1 MTGKKR
7 KRGITPWKKTALKV
21 CVLWLLIAAGIHGFR
36 LIKAYG
42 FEDQREASRWGA
54 AQNCAQVSA
63 FLPTQEAMKEEEI
76 LELEYKINSSLAQ
89 DSIKLTAE
97 GEDARL
103 WQDCYSGIGSLTL
116 AAGSKTVT
124 VEAVGTG
131 GAFFTFH
138 PLELSAGSYYLP
150 DSIMKDEILLDQE
163 TAWKLFGAF
172 DVEGRTVRVQDMY
185 LRIAGVYKK
194 EQGGLYQKAGLADYV
209 VFVQYKT
216 LLQYGGSGSGS
227 DRTDQTEAAA
237 GFIPASAARPAAGFT
252 PASAASA
259 AAGFIPASVASAA
272 EDLSLV
278 SDPSGSEKEAGTAMA
293 YASEDE
299 APPEADSG
307 EETGSGT
314 ESGAGSESGSGGE
327 SHSEST
333 AGSGTSE
340 SGDSSQSGNGDEQ
353 GAFPEDTQNT
363 ENVGTTNT
371 NYKDTGMITSYE
383 IVMPDPVE
391 GYAAAVLSKALGE
404 DSGAIIVDNTNRFG
418 VRSLVEDIREFA
430 LLGMRTRNVRY
441 PYWENVAMGWETI
454 FAALFLLEC
463 ILIILTIL
471 LLVWMVLHWYRNKSW
486 TLAGSIQ
493 NMQDSVYERQSRK
506 RYPEYY
512 REKEQSDDVSGEEPG
527 REEPAAS
534 AAEPANTSKAPAGA
548 GDNKERGRLEDKGLT
563 PFERIPE
570 NRKAVEY
577 ETNYQDDQR
586 GDGSGAGSDNDGM
599 RRRKQQ

>member
-1 MTGKKR
+1 MTGKKK

-21 CVLWLLIAAGIHGFR
+21 CVLWLLAAAGIHGFR
-36 LIKAYG
+36 LLKAYG

-54 AQNCAQVSA
+54 AQSCAQVSA
-63 FLPTQEAMKEEEI
+63 FLPAEEAMKEENI
-76 LELEYKINSSLAQ
+76 QELEYKINSSLAQ

-97 GEDARL
+97 GKDAKL

-138 PLELSAGSYYLP
+138 PLELSAGTYYLP

-172 DVEGRTVRVQDMY
+172 NVEGRTVRVQDMY

-194 EQGGLYQKAGLADYV
+194 ETGSLYQKAGLADYV

-216 LLQYGGSGSGS
+216 LLQYGGSEIG
-227 DRTDQTEAAA
+227 TDQTDRSDTKTA
-237 GFIPASAARPAAGFT
+237 PKLPAA
-252 PASAASA
+252 SE
-259 AAGFIPASVASAA
+259 
-272 EDLSLV
+272 ED
-278 SDPSGSEKEAGTAMA
+278 SDPDSDTDAGS
-293 YASEDE
+293 
-299 APPEADSG
+299 DSG
-307 EETGSGT
+307 
-314 ESGAGSESGSGGE
+314 SGAGSDSGSGSG
-327 SHSEST
+327 SGSASESDS
-333 AGSGTSE
+333 GSGSQ
-340 SGDSSQSGNGDEQ
+340 SGDSSKPGSGEEQ
-353 GAFPEDTQNT
+353 GSFTEDTQNT

-391 GYAAAVLSKALGE
+391 GYAAAALKKALGDE
-404 DSGAIIVDNTNRFG
+404 SGAIVVDNTNRFG
-418 VRSLVEDIREFA
+418 TRNLIEDIRNFA
-430 LLGMRTRNVRY
+430 FLGMRTRNVRY

-463 ILIILTIL
+463 ILIVLTIL
-471 LLVWMVLHWYRNKSW
+471 LIVWMILHWFRHKSW

-493 NMQDSVYERQSRK
+493 NIQEGVYERQSRK

-512 REKEQSDDVSGEEPG
+512 KEKEQSEDVSCTETEEKK
-527 REEPAAS
+527 PAAS
-534 AAEPANTSKAPAGA
+534 AKTEQAASVKPENSKE
-548 GDNKERGRLEDKGLT
+548 KGRLEDKGLT

-577 ETNYQDDQR
+577 ETKYQNDQR
-586 GDGSGAGSDNDGM
+586 GDGGGAGSDNDGM
-599 RRRKQQ
+599 RRRKQ

>member
-1 MTGKKR
+1 MTGKKK

-21 CVLWLLIAAGIHGFR
+21 CVLWLLAAAGIHGFR
-36 LIKAYG
+36 LLKAYG

-54 AQNCAQVSA
+54 AQSCAQVSA
-63 FLPTQEAMKEEEI
+63 FLPAEEAMKEENI
-76 LELEYKINSSLAQ
+76 QELEYKINSSLAQ

-97 GEDARL
+97 GKDAKL

-138 PLELSAGSYYLP
+138 PLELSAGTYYLP

-172 DVEGRTVRVQDMY
+172 NVEGRTVRVQDMY

-194 EQGGLYQKAGLADYV
+194 ETGSLYQKAGLADYV

-216 LLQYGGSGSGS
+216 LLQYGGSEIG
-227 DRTDQTEAAA
+227 TDQTDRSDTKTA
-237 GFIPASAARPAAGFT
+237 PKLPAA
-252 PASAASA
+252 SE
-259 AAGFIPASVASAA
+259 
-272 EDLSLV
+272 ED
-278 SDPSGSEKEAGTAMA
+278 SDPDSDTDAGS
-293 YASEDE
+293 
-299 APPEADSG
+299 DSG
-307 EETGSGT
+307 
-314 ESGAGSESGSGGE
+314 SGAGSDSGSGSG
-327 SHSEST
+327 SGSASESDS
-333 AGSGTSE
+333 GSGSQ
-340 SGDSSQSGNGDEQ
+340 SGDSSKPGSGEEQ
-353 GAFPEDTQNT
+353 GSFTEDTQNT

-391 GYAAAVLSKALGE
+391 GYAAAALTNALRDE
-404 DSGAIIVDNTNRFG
+404 SGAIVVDNTNRFG
-418 VRSLVEDIREFA
+418 TRNLIEDIRNFA
-430 LLGMRTRNVRY
+430 FLGMRTRNVRY

-463 ILIILTIL
+463 ILIVLTIL
-471 LLVWMVLHWYRNKSW
+471 LIVWMILHWFRHKSW

-493 NMQDSVYERQSRK
+493 NMQEGIYERQSRK

-512 REKEQSDDVSGEEPG
+512 KEKEQSEDVSFTETEEKK
-527 REEPAAS
+527 PAAS
-534 AAEPANTSKAPAGA
+534 AKTEQAASVKPENSKE
-548 GDNKERGRLEDKGLT
+548 KGRLEDKGFT

-577 ETNYQDDQR
+577 ETKYQNDQR

-599 RRRKQQ
+599 RRRKQ

>member
-1 MTGKKR
+1 MTGKKK

-21 CVLWLLIAAGIHGFR
+21 CVLWLLAAAGIHGFR
-36 LIKAYG
+36 LLKAYG

-54 AQNCAQVSA
+54 AQSCAQVSA
-63 FLPTQEAMKEEEI
+63 FLPAEEAMKEENI
-76 LELEYKINSSLAQ
+76 QELEYKINSSLAQ

-97 GEDARL
+97 GKDAKL

-138 PLELSAGSYYLP
+138 PLELSAGTYYLP

-172 DVEGRTVRVQDMY
+172 NVEGRTVRVQDMY

-194 EQGGLYQKAGLADYV
+194 ETGSLYQKAGLADYV

-216 LLQYGGSGSGS
+216 LLQYGGSEIG
-227 DRTDQTEAAA
+227 TDQTDRSDTKTA
-237 GFIPASAARPAAGFT
+237 PKLPAA
-252 PASAASA
+252 SE
-259 AAGFIPASVASAA
+259 
-272 EDLSLV
+272 ED
-278 SDPSGSEKEAGTAMA
+278 SDPDSDTDAGS
-293 YASEDE
+293 
-299 APPEADSG
+299 DSG
-307 EETGSGT
+307 
-314 ESGAGSESGSGGE
+314 SGAGSDSGSGSG
-327 SHSEST
+327 SGSASESDS
-333 AGSGTSE
+333 GSGSQ
-340 SGDSSQSGNGDEQ
+340 SGDSSKPGSGEEQ
-353 GAFPEDTQNT
+353 GSFTEDTQNT

-391 GYAAAVLSKALGE
+391 GYAAAALKKALGDE
-404 DSGAIIVDNTNRFG
+404 SGAIVVDNTNRFG
-418 VRSLVEDIREFA
+418 TRNLIEDIRNFA
-430 LLGMRTRNVRY
+430 FLGMRTRNVRY

-463 ILIILTIL
+463 ILIVLTIL
-471 LLVWMVLHWYRNKSW
+471 LIVWMILHWFKHKSW

-493 NMQDSVYERQSRK
+493 NMQEGVYERQSRK

-512 REKEQSDDVSGEEPG
+512 KEKEQSEDVSCTETEEKK
-527 REEPAAS
+527 PAAS
-534 AAEPANTSKAPAGA
+534 AKTEQAASVKPENSKE
-548 GDNKERGRLEDKGLT
+548 KGRLEDKGLT

-577 ETNYQDDQR
+577 ETKYQNDQR

-599 RRRKQQ
+599 RRRKQ

>member
-1 MTGKKR
+1 MTGKKK

-21 CVLWLLIAAGIHGFR
+21 CVLWLLAAAGIHGFR
-36 LIKAYG
+36 LLKAYG

-54 AQNCAQVSA
+54 AQSCAQVSA
-63 FLPTQEAMKEEEI
+63 FLPAEEAMKEENI
-76 LELEYKINSSLAQ
+76 QELEYKINSSLAQ

-97 GEDARL
+97 GKDAKL

-138 PLELSAGSYYLP
+138 PLELSAGTYYLP

-172 DVEGRTVRVQDMY
+172 NVEGRTVRVQDMY

-194 EQGGLYQKAGLADYV
+194 ETGSLYQKAGLADYV

-216 LLQYGGSGSGS
+216 LLQYGGSEIG
-227 DRTDQTEAAA
+227 TDQTDRSDTKTA
-237 GFIPASAARPAAGFT
+237 PKLPAA
-252 PASAASA
+252 SE
-259 AAGFIPASVASAA
+259 
-272 EDLSLV
+272 ED
-278 SDPSGSEKEAGTAMA
+278 SDPDSDTDAGS
-293 YASEDE
+293 
-299 APPEADSG
+299 DSG
-307 EETGSGT
+307 
-314 ESGAGSESGSGGE
+314 SGAGSDSGSGSG
-327 SHSEST
+327 SGSASESDS
-333 AGSGTSE
+333 GSGSQ
-340 SGDSSQSGNGDEQ
+340 SGDSSKPGSGEEQ
-353 GAFPEDTQNT
+353 GSFTEDTQNT

-391 GYAAAVLSKALGE
+391 GYAAAALKKALGDE
-404 DSGAIIVDNTNRFG
+404 SGAIVVDNTNRFG
-418 VRSLVEDIREFA
+418 TRNLIEDIRNFA
-430 LLGMRTRNVRY
+430 FLGMRTRNVRY

-463 ILIILTIL
+463 ILIVLTIL
-471 LLVWMVLHWYRNKSW
+471 LIVWMILHWFKHKSW

-493 NMQDSVYERQSRK
+493 NMQEGVYERQSRK

-512 REKEQSDDVSGEEPG
+512 KEKEQSEDVSCTETEEKK
-527 REEPAAS
+527 PAAS
-534 AAEPANTSKAPAGA
+534 AKTEQAASVKPENSKE
-548 GDNKERGRLEDKGLT
+548 KGRLEDKGLT

-577 ETNYQDDQR
+577 ETKYQNDQR
-586 GDGSGAGSDNDGM
+586 GDGGGAGSDNDGM
-599 RRRKQQ
+599 RRRKQ

>member
-1 MTGKKR
+1 MTGKKK

-21 CVLWLLIAAGIHGFR
+21 CVLWLLAAAGIHGFR
-36 LIKAYG
+36 LLKAYG

-54 AQNCAQVSA
+54 AQSCAQVSA
-63 FLPTQEAMKEEEI
+63 FLPAEEAMKEENI
-76 LELEYKINSSLAQ
+76 QELEYKINSSLAQ

-97 GEDARL
+97 GKDAKL

-138 PLELSAGSYYLP
+138 PLELSAGTYYLP

-172 DVEGRTVRVQDMY
+172 NVEGRTVRVQDMY

-194 EQGGLYQKAGLADYV
+194 ETGSLYQKAGLADYV

-216 LLQYGGSGSGS
+216 LLQYGGSEIGTDQTDRSDTKTAPKLPAASEEDSDPDSDTDAGSDSGSGAASDSGSGS
-227 DRTDQTEAAA
+227 
-237 GFIPASAARPAAGFT
+237 
-252 PASAASA
+252 
-259 AAGFIPASVASAA
+259 
-272 EDLSLV
+272 
-278 SDPSGSEKEAGTAMA
+278 
-293 YASEDE
+293 
-299 APPEADSG
+299 
-307 EETGSGT
+307 GSGLD
-314 ESGAGSESGSGGE
+314 SGSGSG
-327 SHSEST
+327 SGSASESDS
-333 AGSGTSE
+333 GSGSQ
-340 SGDSSQSGNGDEQ
+340 SGDSSKPGSGEEQ
-353 GAFPEDTQNT
+353 GSFTEDTQNT

-391 GYAAAVLSKALGE
+391 GYAAAALKKALGDE
-404 DSGAIIVDNTNRFG
+404 SGAIVVDNTNRFG
-418 VRSLVEDIREFA
+418 TRNLIEDIRNFA
-430 LLGMRTRNVRY
+430 FLGMRTRNVRY

-463 ILIILTIL
+463 ILIVLTIL
-471 LLVWMVLHWYRNKSW
+471 LIVWMILHWFKHKSW

-493 NMQDSVYERQSRK
+493 NMQEGVYERQSRK

-512 REKEQSDDVSGEEPG
+512 KEKEQSEDVSCTETEEKK
-527 REEPAAS
+527 PAAS
-534 AAEPANTSKAPAGA
+534 AKTEQAASVKPENSKE
-548 GDNKERGRLEDKGLT
+548 KGRLEDKGLT

-577 ETNYQDDQR
+577 ETKYQNDQR

-599 RRRKQQ
+599 RRRKQ

>member
-1 MTGKKR
+1 MTGKKK

-21 CVLWLLIAAGIHGFR
+21 CVLWLLAAAGIHGFR
-36 LIKAYG
+36 LLKAYG

-54 AQNCAQVSA
+54 AQSCAQVSA
-63 FLPTQEAMKEEEI
+63 FLPAEEAMKEENI
-76 LELEYKINSSLAQ
+76 QELEYKINSSLAQ

-97 GEDARL
+97 GKDAKL

-138 PLELSAGSYYLP
+138 PLELSAGTYYLP

-172 DVEGRTVRVQDMY
+172 NVEGRTVRVQDMY

-194 EQGGLYQKAGLADYV
+194 ETGSLYQKAGLADYV

-216 LLQYGGSGSGS
+216 LLQYGGSEIGTDQTDRSDTKTAPKLPAASEEDSDPDSDTDAGSDSGSGLDSGSGS
-227 DRTDQTEAAA
+227 
-237 GFIPASAARPAAGFT
+237 G
-252 PASAASA
+252 
-259 AAGFIPASVASAA
+259 
-272 EDLSLV
+272 
-278 SDPSGSEKEAGTAMA
+278 SGS
-293 YASEDE
+293 ASESD
-299 APPEADSG
+299 
-307 EETGSGT
+307 
-314 ESGAGSESGSGGE
+314 SGSG
-327 SHSEST
+327 SQ
-333 AGSGTSE
+333 
-340 SGDSSQSGNGDEQ
+340 SGDSSKPGSGEEQ
-353 GAFPEDTQNT
+353 GSFTEDTQNT

-391 GYAAAVLSKALGE
+391 GYAAAALKKALGDE
-404 DSGAIIVDNTNRFG
+404 SGAIVVDNTNRFG
-418 VRSLVEDIREFA
+418 TRNLIEDIRNFA
-430 LLGMRTRNVRY
+430 FLGMRTRNVRY

-463 ILIILTIL
+463 ILIVLTIL
-471 LLVWMVLHWYRNKSW
+471 LIVWMILHWFKHKSW

-493 NMQDSVYERQSRK
+493 NMQEGVYERQSRK

-512 REKEQSDDVSGEEPG
+512 KEKEQSEDVSCTETEEKK
-527 REEPAAS
+527 PAAS
-534 AAEPANTSKAPAGA
+534 AKTEQAASVKPENSKE
-548 GDNKERGRLEDKGLT
+548 KGRLEDKGLT

-577 ETNYQDDQR
+577 ETKYQNDQR
-586 GDGSGAGSDNDGM
+586 GDGGGAGSDNDGM
-599 RRRKQQ
+599 RRRKQ

>member
-1 MTGKKR
+1 MSGKKK

-21 CVLWLLIAAGIHGFR
+21 CVLWLLAAAGIHGFR
-36 LIKAYG
+36 LLKAYG

-54 AQNCAQVSA
+54 AQSCAQVSA
-63 FLPTQEAMKEEEI
+63 FLPAEEAMKEENI
-76 LELEYKINSSLAQ
+76 QELEYKINSSLAQ

-97 GEDARL
+97 GKDAKL

-138 PLELSAGSYYLP
+138 PLELSAGTYYLP

-172 DVEGRTVRVQDMY
+172 NVEGRTVRVQDMY

-194 EQGGLYQKAGLADYV
+194 ETGSLYQKAGLADYV

-216 LLQYGGSGSGS
+216 LLQYGGSEIG
-227 DRTDQTEAAA
+227 TDQTDRSDTKTA
-237 GFIPASAARPAAGFT
+237 PKLPAA
-252 PASAASA
+252 SE
-259 AAGFIPASVASAA
+259 
-272 EDLSLV
+272 ED
-278 SDPSGSEKEAGTAMA
+278 SDPDSDTDAGS
-293 YASEDE
+293 
-299 APPEADSG
+299 DSG
-307 EETGSGT
+307 
-314 ESGAGSESGSGGE
+314 SGAGSDSGSGSG
-327 SHSEST
+327 SGSASESDS
-333 AGSGTSE
+333 GSGSQ
-340 SGDSSQSGNGDEQ
+340 SGDSSKPGSGEEQ
-353 GAFPEDTQNT
+353 GSFTEDTQNT

-391 GYAAAVLSKALGE
+391 GYAAAALKKALGDE
-404 DSGAIIVDNTNRFG
+404 SGAIVVDNTNRFG
-418 VRSLVEDIREFA
+418 TRNLIEDIRNFA
-430 LLGMRTRNVRY
+430 FLGMRTRNVRY

-463 ILIILTIL
+463 ILIVLTIL
-471 LLVWMVLHWYRNKSW
+471 LIVWMILHWFRHKSW

-493 NMQDSVYERQSRK
+493 NMQEGVYERQSRK

-512 REKEQSDDVSGEEPG
+512 KEKEQSEDVSCTETEEKK
-527 REEPAAS
+527 PAAS
-534 AAEPANTSKAPAGA
+534 AKTEQAASVKPENSKE
-548 GDNKERGRLEDKGLT
+548 KGRLEDKGLT

-577 ETNYQDDQR
+577 ETKYQNDQR
-586 GDGSGAGSDNDGM
+586 GDGGGAGSDNDGM
-599 RRRKQQ
+599 RRRKQ

>member
-1 MTGKKR
+1 MTGKKK

-21 CVLWLLIAAGIHGFR
+21 CVLWLLAAAGIHGFR
-36 LIKAYG
+36 LLKAYG

-54 AQNCAQVSA
+54 AQSCAQVSA
-63 FLPTQEAMKEEEI
+63 FLPAEEAMKEENI
-76 LELEYKINSSLAQ
+76 QELEYKINSSLAQ

-97 GEDARL
+97 GKDAKL

-138 PLELSAGSYYLP
+138 PLELSAGTYYLP

-172 DVEGRTVRVQDMY
+172 NVEGRTVRVQDMY

-194 EQGGLYQKAGLADYV
+194 ETGSLYQKAGLADYV

-216 LLQYGGSGSGS
+216 LLQYGGSEIGTDQTDRSDTKTAPKLPAASEEDSDPDSDTDAGSDSGSGAASDSGSGS
-227 DRTDQTEAAA
+227 
-237 GFIPASAARPAAGFT
+237 
-252 PASAASA
+252 
-259 AAGFIPASVASAA
+259 
-272 EDLSLV
+272 
-278 SDPSGSEKEAGTAMA
+278 
-293 YASEDE
+293 
-299 APPEADSG
+299 
-307 EETGSGT
+307 GSGLD
-314 ESGAGSESGSGGE
+314 SGSGSG
-327 SHSEST
+327 SGSASESDS
-333 AGSGTSE
+333 GSGSQ
-340 SGDSSQSGNGDEQ
+340 SGDSSKPGSGEEQ
-353 GAFPEDTQNT
+353 GSFTEDTQNT

-391 GYAAAVLSKALGE
+391 GYAAAALKKALGDE
-404 DSGAIIVDNTNRFG
+404 SGAIVVDNTNRFG
-418 VRSLVEDIREFA
+418 TRNLIEDIRNFA
-430 LLGMRTRNVRY
+430 FLGMRTRNVRY

-463 ILIILTIL
+463 ILIVLTIL
-471 LLVWMVLHWYRNKSW
+471 LIVWMILHWFRHKSW

-493 NMQDSVYERQSRK
+493 NMQEGVYERQSRK

-512 REKEQSDDVSGEEPG
+512 KEKEQSEDVSFTETEEKK
-527 REEPAAS
+527 PAAS
-534 AAEPANTSKAPAGA
+534 AKTEQAASVKPENSKE
-548 GDNKERGRLEDKGLT
+548 KGRLEDKGLT

-577 ETNYQDDQR
+577 ETKYQNDQR

-599 RRRKQQ
+599 RRRKQ

>member
-1 MTGKKR
+1 MTGKKK

-21 CVLWLLIAAGIHGFR
+21 CVLWLLAAAGIHGFR
-36 LIKAYG
+36 LLKAYG

-54 AQNCAQVSA
+54 AQSCAQVSA
-63 FLPTQEAMKEEEI
+63 FLPAEEAMKEENI
-76 LELEYKINSSLAQ
+76 QELEYKINSSLAQ

-97 GEDARL
+97 GKDAKL
-103 WQDCYSGIGSLTL
+103 WQDCYAGIGSLTL

-138 PLELSAGSYYLP
+138 PLELSAGTYYLP

-172 DVEGRTVRVQDMY
+172 NVEGRTVRVQDMY

-194 EQGGLYQKAGLADYV
+194 ETGSLYQKAGLADYV

-216 LLQYGGSGSGS
+216 LLQYGGSEIG
-227 DRTDQTEAAA
+227 TDQTDRSDTKTA
-237 GFIPASAARPAAGFT
+237 PKLPAA
-252 PASAASA
+252 SE
-259 AAGFIPASVASAA
+259 
-272 EDLSLV
+272 ED
-278 SDPSGSEKEAGTAMA
+278 SDPDSDTDTGS
-293 YASEDE
+293 
-299 APPEADSG
+299 DSG
-307 EETGSGT
+307 
-314 ESGAGSESGSGGE
+314 SGAGSDSGSGSG
-327 SHSEST
+327 SGSASESDS
-333 AGSGTSE
+333 GSGSQ
-340 SGDSSQSGNGDEQ
+340 SGDSSKPGSGEEQ
-353 GAFPEDTQNT
+353 GSFTEDTQNT

-391 GYAAAVLSKALGE
+391 GYAAAALKKALGDE
-404 DSGAIIVDNTNRFG
+404 SGAIVVDNTNRFG
-418 VRSLVEDIREFA
+418 TRNLIEDIRNFA
-430 LLGMRTRNVRY
+430 FLGMRTRNVRY

-463 ILIILTIL
+463 ILIVLTIL
-471 LLVWMVLHWYRNKSW
+471 LIVWMILHWFRHKSW

-493 NMQDSVYERQSRK
+493 NMQEGVYERQSRK

-512 REKEQSDDVSGEEPG
+512 KEKEQSEDVSCTETEEKK
-527 REEPAAS
+527 PAAS
-534 AAEPANTSKAPAGA
+534 AKTEQAASVKPENSKE
-548 GDNKERGRLEDKGLT
+548 KGRLEDKGLT

-577 ETNYQDDQR
+577 ETKYQNDQR

-599 RRRKQQ
+599 RRRKQ

>member
-1 MTGKKR
+1 MTGKKK

-21 CVLWLLIAAGIHGFR
+21 CVLWLLAAAGIHGFR
-36 LIKAYG
+36 LLKAYG

-54 AQNCAQVSA
+54 AQSCAQVSA
-63 FLPTQEAMKEEEI
+63 FLPAEEAMKEENI
-76 LELEYKINSSLAQ
+76 QELEYKINSSLAQ

-97 GEDARL
+97 GKDAKL

-138 PLELSAGSYYLP
+138 PLELSAGTYYLP

-172 DVEGRTVRVQDMY
+172 NVEGRTVRVQDMY

-194 EQGGLYQKAGLADYV
+194 ETGSLYQKAGLADYV

-216 LLQYGGSGSGS
+216 LLQYGGSEIG
-227 DRTDQTEAAA
+227 TDQTDRSDTKTA
-237 GFIPASAARPAAGFT
+237 PKLPAA
-252 PASAASA
+252 SE
-259 AAGFIPASVASAA
+259 
-272 EDLSLV
+272 ED
-278 SDPSGSEKEAGTAMA
+278 SDPDSDTDAGS
-293 YASEDE
+293 
-299 APPEADSG
+299 DSG
-307 EETGSGT
+307 
-314 ESGAGSESGSGGE
+314 SGAGSDSGSGSG
-327 SHSEST
+327 SGSASESDS
-333 AGSGTSE
+333 GSGSQ
-340 SGDSSQSGNGDEQ
+340 SGDSSKPGSGEEQ
-353 GAFPEDTQNT
+353 GSFTEDTQNT

-391 GYAAAVLSKALGE
+391 GYAAAALKKALGDE
-404 DSGAIIVDNTNRFG
+404 SGAIVVDNTNRFG
-418 VRSLVEDIREFA
+418 TRNLIEDIRNFA
-430 LLGMRTRNVRY
+430 FLGMRTRNVRY

-463 ILIILTIL
+463 ILIVLTIL
-471 LLVWMVLHWYRNKSW
+471 LIVWMILHWFKHKSW

-493 NMQDSVYERQSRK
+493 NMQEGVYERQSRK

-512 REKEQSDDVSGEEPG
+512 KEKEQSEDVSFTETEEKK
-527 REEPAAS
+527 PAAS
-534 AAEPANTSKAPAGA
+534 AKTEQAASVKPENSKE
-548 GDNKERGRLEDKGLT
+548 KGRLEDKGLT

-577 ETNYQDDQR
+577 ETKYQNDQR

-599 RRRKQQ
+599 RRRKQ

>member
-1 MTGKKR
+1 MTGKKK

-21 CVLWLLIAAGIHGFR
+21 CVLWLLAAAGIHGFR
-36 LIKAYG
+36 LLKAYG

-54 AQNCAQVSA
+54 AQSCAQVSA
-63 FLPTQEAMKEEEI
+63 FLPAEEAMKEENI
-76 LELEYKINSSLAQ
+76 QELEYKINSSLAQ

-97 GEDARL
+97 GKDAKL

-138 PLELSAGSYYLP
+138 PLELSAGTYYLP

-172 DVEGRTVRVQDMY
+172 NVEGRTVRVQDMY

-194 EQGGLYQKAGLADYV
+194 ETGSLYQKAGLADYV

-216 LLQYGGSGSGS
+216 LLQYGGSEIG
-227 DRTDQTEAAA
+227 TDQTDRSDTKTA
-237 GFIPASAARPAAGFT
+237 PKLPAA
-252 PASAASA
+252 SE
-259 AAGFIPASVASAA
+259 
-272 EDLSLV
+272 ED
-278 SDPSGSEKEAGTAMA
+278 SDPDSDTDAGS
-293 YASEDE
+293 
-299 APPEADSG
+299 DSG
-307 EETGSGT
+307 
-314 ESGAGSESGSGGE
+314 SGAGSDSGSGSG
-327 SHSEST
+327 SGSASESDS
-333 AGSGTSE
+333 GSGSQ
-340 SGDSSQSGNGDEQ
+340 SGDSSKPGSGEEQ
-353 GAFPEDTQNT
+353 GSFTEDTQNT

-391 GYAAAVLSKALGE
+391 GYAAAALKKALGDE
-404 DSGAIIVDNTNRFG
+404 SGAIVVDNTNRFG
-418 VRSLVEDIREFA
+418 TRNLIEDIRNFA
-430 LLGMRTRNVRY
+430 FLGMRTRNVRY

-463 ILIILTIL
+463 ILIVLTIL
-471 LLVWMVLHWYRNKSW
+471 LIVWMILHWFRHKSW

-493 NMQDSVYERQSRK
+493 NMQEGIYERQSRK

-512 REKEQSDDVSGEEPG
+512 KEKEQSEDVSCTETEEKK
-527 REEPAAS
+527 PAAS
-534 AAEPANTSKAPAGA
+534 AKTEQAASVKPENSKE
-548 GDNKERGRLEDKGLT
+548 KGRLEDKGLT

-577 ETNYQDDQR
+577 ETKYQNDQR

-599 RRRKQQ
+599 RRRKQ

>member
-1 MTGKKR
+1 MTGKKK

-21 CVLWLLIAAGIHGFR
+21 CVLWLLAAAGIHGFR
-36 LIKAYG
+36 LLKAYG

-54 AQNCAQVSA
+54 AQSCAQVSA
-63 FLPTQEAMKEEEI
+63 FLPAEEAMKEENI
-76 LELEYKINSSLAQ
+76 QELEYKINSSLAQ

-97 GEDARL
+97 GKDAKL

-138 PLELSAGSYYLP
+138 PLELSAGTYYLP

-172 DVEGRTVRVQDMY
+172 NVEGRTVRVQDMY

-194 EQGGLYQKAGLADYV
+194 ETGSLYQKAGLADYV

-216 LLQYGGSGSGS
+216 LLQYGGSEIGTDQTDRSDTKTAPKLPAASEEDSDPDSDTDTGSDSGSGS
-227 DRTDQTEAAA
+227 
-237 GFIPASAARPAAGFT
+237 
-252 PASAASA
+252 
-259 AAGFIPASVASAA
+259 
-272 EDLSLV
+272 
-278 SDPSGSEKEAGTAMA
+278 
-293 YASEDE
+293 
-299 APPEADSG
+299 
-307 EETGSGT
+307 GSGLD
-314 ESGAGSESGSGGE
+314 SGSGSG
-327 SHSEST
+327 SGSASESDS
-333 AGSGTSE
+333 GSGSQ
-340 SGDSSQSGNGDEQ
+340 SGDSSKPGSGEEQ
-353 GAFPEDTQNT
+353 GSFTEDTQNT

-391 GYAAAVLSKALGE
+391 GYAAAALKKALGDE
-404 DSGAIIVDNTNRFG
+404 SGAIVVDNTNRFG
-418 VRSLVEDIREFA
+418 TRNLIEDIRNFA
-430 LLGMRTRNVRY
+430 FLGMRTRNVRY

-463 ILIILTIL
+463 ILIVLTIL
-471 LLVWMVLHWYRNKSW
+471 LIVWMILHWFKHKSW

-493 NMQDSVYERQSRK
+493 NMQEGVYERQSRK

-512 REKEQSDDVSGEEPG
+512 KEKEQSEDVSCTETEEKK
-527 REEPAAS
+527 PAAS
-534 AAEPANTSKAPAGA
+534 AKTEQAASVKPENSKE
-548 GDNKERGRLEDKGLT
+548 KGRLEDKGLT

-577 ETNYQDDQR
+577 ETKYQNDQR

-599 RRRKQQ
+599 RRRKQ

>member
-1 MTGKKR
+1 MTGKKK

-21 CVLWLLIAAGIHGFR
+21 CVLWLLAAAGIHGFR
-36 LIKAYG
+36 LLKAYG

-54 AQNCAQVSA
+54 AQSCAQVSA
-63 FLPTQEAMKEEEI
+63 FLPAEEAMKEENI
-76 LELEYKINSSLAQ
+76 QELEYKINSSLAQ

-97 GEDARL
+97 GKDAKL

-138 PLELSAGSYYLP
+138 PLELSAGTYYLP

-172 DVEGRTVRVQDMY
+172 NVEGRTVRVQDMY

-194 EQGGLYQKAGLADYV
+194 ETGSLYQKAGLADYV

-216 LLQYGGSGSGS
+216 LLQYGGSEIG
-227 DRTDQTEAAA
+227 TDQTDRSDTKTA
-237 GFIPASAARPAAGFT
+237 PKLPAA
-252 PASAASA
+252 SE
-259 AAGFIPASVASAA
+259 
-272 EDLSLV
+272 ED
-278 SDPSGSEKEAGTAMA
+278 SDPDSDTDAGS
-293 YASEDE
+293 
-299 APPEADSG
+299 DSG
-307 EETGSGT
+307 
-314 ESGAGSESGSGGE
+314 SGAGSDSGSGSG
-327 SHSEST
+327 SGSASESDS
-333 AGSGTSE
+333 GSGSQ
-340 SGDSSQSGNGDEQ
+340 SGDSSKPGSGEEQ
-353 GAFPEDTQNT
+353 GSFTEDTQNT

-391 GYAAAVLSKALGE
+391 GYAAAALKKALGDE
-404 DSGAIIVDNTNRFG
+404 SGAIVVDNTNRFG
-418 VRSLVEDIREFA
+418 TRNLIEDIRNFA
-430 LLGMRTRNVRY
+430 FLGMRTRNVRY

-463 ILIILTIL
+463 ILIVLTIL
-471 LLVWMVLHWYRNKSW
+471 LIVWMILHWFRHKSW

-493 NMQDSVYERQSRK
+493 NMQEGVYERQSRK

-512 REKEQSDDVSGEEPG
+512 KEKEQSEDVSFTETEEKK
-527 REEPAAS
+527 PAAS
-534 AAEPANTSKAPAGA
+534 AKTEQAASVKPENSKE
-548 GDNKERGRLEDKGLT
+548 KGRLEDKGLT

-577 ETNYQDDQR
+577 ETKYQNDQR

-599 RRRKQQ
+599 RRRKQ

>member
-1 MTGKKR
+1 MTGKKK

-21 CVLWLLIAAGIHGFR
+21 CVLWLLAAAGIHGFR
-36 LIKAYG
+36 LLKAYG

-54 AQNCAQVSA
+54 AQSCAQVSA
-63 FLPTQEAMKEEEI
+63 FLPAEEAMKEENI
-76 LELEYKINSSLAQ
+76 QELEYKINSSLAQ

-97 GEDARL
+97 GKDAKL

-138 PLELSAGSYYLP
+138 PLELSAGTYYLP

-172 DVEGRTVRVQDMY
+172 NVEGRTVRVQDMY

-194 EQGGLYQKAGLADYV
+194 ETGSLYQKAGLADYV

-216 LLQYGGSGSGS
+216 LLQYGGSEIG
-227 DRTDQTEAAA
+227 TDQTDRSDTKTA
-237 GFIPASAARPAAGFT
+237 PKLPAA
-252 PASAASA
+252 SE
-259 AAGFIPASVASAA
+259 
-272 EDLSLV
+272 ED
-278 SDPSGSEKEAGTAMA
+278 SDPDSDTDAGS
-293 YASEDE
+293 
-299 APPEADSG
+299 DSG
-307 EETGSGT
+307 
-314 ESGAGSESGSGGE
+314 SGAGSDSGSGSG
-327 SHSEST
+327 SGSASESDS
-333 AGSGTSE
+333 GSGSQ
-340 SGDSSQSGNGDEQ
+340 SGDSSKPGSGEEQ
-353 GAFPEDTQNT
+353 GSFTEDTQNT

-391 GYAAAVLSKALGE
+391 GYAAAALMKALGDE
-404 DSGAIIVDNTNRFG
+404 SGAIVVDNTNRFG
-418 VRSLVEDIREFA
+418 TRNLIEDIRNFA
-430 LLGMRTRNVRY
+430 FLGMRTRNVRY

-463 ILIILTIL
+463 ILIVLTIL
-471 LLVWMVLHWYRNKSW
+471 LIVWMILHWFKHKSW

-493 NMQDSVYERQSRK
+493 NMQEGVYERQSRK

-512 REKEQSDDVSGEEPG
+512 KEKEQSEDVSFTETEEKK
-527 REEPAAS
+527 PAAS
-534 AAEPANTSKAPAGA
+534 AKTEQAASVKPENSKE
-548 GDNKERGRLEDKGLT
+548 KGRLEDKGLT

-577 ETNYQDDQR
+577 ETKYQNDQR

-599 RRRKQQ
+599 RRRKQ

>member
-1 MTGKKR
+1 MTGKKK

-21 CVLWLLIAAGIHGFR
+21 CVLWLLAAAGIHGFR
-36 LIKAYG
+36 LLKAYG

-54 AQNCAQVSA
+54 AQSCAQVSA
-63 FLPTQEAMKEEEI
+63 FLPAEEAMKEENI
-76 LELEYKINSSLAQ
+76 QELEYKINSSLAQ

-97 GEDARL
+97 GKDAKL

-138 PLELSAGSYYLP
+138 PLELSAGTYYLP

-172 DVEGRTVRVQDMY
+172 NVEGRTVRVQDMY

-194 EQGGLYQKAGLADYV
+194 ETGSLYQKAGLADYV

-216 LLQYGGSGSGS
+216 LLQYGGSEIGTDQTDRSDTKTAPKLPAASEEDSDPDSDTDAGSDSGSGAASDSGSGS
-227 DRTDQTEAAA
+227 
-237 GFIPASAARPAAGFT
+237 
-252 PASAASA
+252 
-259 AAGFIPASVASAA
+259 
-272 EDLSLV
+272 
-278 SDPSGSEKEAGTAMA
+278 
-293 YASEDE
+293 
-299 APPEADSG
+299 
-307 EETGSGT
+307 GSGLD
-314 ESGAGSESGSGGE
+314 SGSGSG
-327 SHSEST
+327 SGSASESDS
-333 AGSGTSE
+333 GSGSQ
-340 SGDSSQSGNGDEQ
+340 SGDSSKPGSGEEQ
-353 GAFPEDTQNT
+353 GSFTEDTQNT

-391 GYAAAVLSKALGE
+391 GYAAAALKKALGDE
-404 DSGAIIVDNTNRFG
+404 SGAIVVDNTNRFG
-418 VRSLVEDIREFA
+418 TRNLIEDIRNFA
-430 LLGMRTRNVRY
+430 FLGMRTRNVRY

-463 ILIILTIL
+463 ILIVLTIL
-471 LLVWMVLHWYRNKSW
+471 LIVWMILHWFRHKSW

-493 NMQDSVYERQSRK
+493 NMQEGVYERQSRK

-512 REKEQSDDVSGEEPG
+512 KEKEQSEDVSCTETEEKK
-527 REEPAAS
+527 PAAS
-534 AAEPANTSKAPAGA
+534 AKTEQAASVKPENSKE
-548 GDNKERGRLEDKGLT
+548 KGRLEDKGLT

-577 ETNYQDDQR
+577 ETKYQNDQR
-586 GDGSGAGSDNDGM
+586 GDGGGAGSDNDGM
-599 RRRKQQ
+599 RRRKQ

>member
-1 MTGKKR
+1 MTGKKK

-21 CVLWLLIAAGIHGFR
+21 CVLWLLAAAGIHGFR
-36 LIKAYG
+36 LLKAYG

-54 AQNCAQVSA
+54 AQSCAQVSA
-63 FLPTQEAMKEEEI
+63 FLPEEEAMKEENI
-76 LELEYKINSSLAQ
+76 QELEYKINSSLAQ

-97 GEDARL
+97 GKDAKL

-138 PLELSAGSYYLP
+138 PLELSAGTYYLP

-172 DVEGRTVRVQDMY
+172 NVEGRTVRVQDMY

-194 EQGGLYQKAGLADYV
+194 ETGSLYQKAGLADYV

-216 LLQYGGSGSGS
+216 LLQYGGSEIG
-227 DRTDQTEAAA
+227 TDQTDRSDTKTA
-237 GFIPASAARPAAGFT
+237 PKLPAA
-252 PASAASA
+252 SE
-259 AAGFIPASVASAA
+259 
-272 EDLSLV
+272 ED
-278 SDPSGSEKEAGTAMA
+278 SDPDSDTDAGS
-293 YASEDE
+293 
-299 APPEADSG
+299 DSG
-307 EETGSGT
+307 
-314 ESGAGSESGSGGE
+314 SGAGSDSGSGSG
-327 SHSEST
+327 SGSASESDS
-333 AGSGTSE
+333 GSGSQ
-340 SGDSSQSGNGDEQ
+340 SGDSSKPGSGEEQ
-353 GAFPEDTQNT
+353 GSFTEDTQNT

-391 GYAAAVLSKALGE
+391 GYAAAALMKALGDE
-404 DSGAIIVDNTNRFG
+404 SGAIVVDNTNRFG
-418 VRSLVEDIREFA
+418 TRNLIEDIRNFA
-430 LLGMRTRNVRY
+430 FLGMRTRNVRY

-463 ILIILTIL
+463 ILIVLTIL
-471 LLVWMVLHWYRNKSW
+471 LIVWMILHWFKHKSW

-493 NMQDSVYERQSRK
+493 NMQEGVYERQSRK

-512 REKEQSDDVSGEEPG
+512 KEKEQSEDVSFTETEEKK
-527 REEPAAS
+527 PAAS
-534 AAEPANTSKAPAGA
+534 AKTEQAASVKPENSKE
-548 GDNKERGRLEDKGLT
+548 KGRLEDKGLT

-577 ETNYQDDQR
+577 ETKYQNDQR

-599 RRRKQQ
+599 RRRKQ

>member
-1 MTGKKR
+1 MTGKKK

-21 CVLWLLIAAGIHGFR
+21 CVLWLLAAAGIHGFR
-36 LIKAYG
+36 LLKAYG

-54 AQNCAQVSA
+54 AQSCAQVSA
-63 FLPTQEAMKEEEI
+63 FLPAEEAMKEENI
-76 LELEYKINSSLAQ
+76 QELEYKINSSLAQ

-97 GEDARL
+97 GKDAKL

-138 PLELSAGSYYLP
+138 PLELSAGTYYLP

-172 DVEGRTVRVQDMY
+172 NVEGRTVRVQDMY

-194 EQGGLYQKAGLADYV
+194 ETGSLYQKAGLADYV

-216 LLQYGGSGSGS
+216 LLQYGGSEIGTDQTDRSDTKTAPKLPAASEEDSDPDSDTDAGSDSGSGAASDSGSGS
-227 DRTDQTEAAA
+227 
-237 GFIPASAARPAAGFT
+237 G
-252 PASAASA
+252 
-259 AAGFIPASVASAA
+259 
-272 EDLSLV
+272 
-278 SDPSGSEKEAGTAMA
+278 SGL
-293 YASEDE
+293 ASESD
-299 APPEADSG
+299 
-307 EETGSGT
+307 
-314 ESGAGSESGSGGE
+314 SGSG
-327 SHSEST
+327 SQ
-333 AGSGTSE
+333 
-340 SGDSSQSGNGDEQ
+340 SGDSSKPGSGEEQ
-353 GAFPEDTQNT
+353 GSFTEDTQNT

-391 GYAAAVLSKALGE
+391 GYAAAALKKALGDE
-404 DSGAIIVDNTNRFG
+404 SGAIVVDNTNRFG
-418 VRSLVEDIREFA
+418 TRNLIEDIRNFA
-430 LLGMRTRNVRY
+430 FLGMRTRNVRY

-463 ILIILTIL
+463 ILIVLTIL
-471 LLVWMVLHWYRNKSW
+471 LIVWMILHWFRHKSW

-493 NMQDSVYERQSRK
+493 NIQEGVYERQSRK

-512 REKEQSDDVSGEEPG
+512 KEKEQSEDVSCTETEEKK
-527 REEPAAS
+527 PAAS
-534 AAEPANTSKAPAGA
+534 AKTEQAASVKPENSKE
-548 GDNKERGRLEDKGLT
+548 KGRLEDKGLT

-577 ETNYQDDQR
+577 ETKYQNDQR
-586 GDGSGAGSDNDGM
+586 GDGGGAGSDNDGM
-599 RRRKQQ
+599 RRRKQ

>member
-1 MTGKKR
+1 MTGKKK

-21 CVLWLLIAAGIHGFR
+21 CVLWLLAAAGIHGFR
-36 LIKAYG
+36 LLKAYG

-54 AQNCAQVSA
+54 AQSCAQVSA
-63 FLPTQEAMKEEEI
+63 FLPAEEAMKEENI
-76 LELEYKINSSLAQ
+76 QELEYKINSSLAQ

-97 GEDARL
+97 GKDAKL

-138 PLELSAGSYYLP
+138 PLELSAGTYYLP

-172 DVEGRTVRVQDMY
+172 NVEGRTVRVQDMY

-194 EQGGLYQKAGLADYV
+194 ETGSLYQKAGLADYV

-216 LLQYGGSGSGS
+216 LLQYGGSEIG
-227 DRTDQTEAAA
+227 TDQTDRSDTKTA
-237 GFIPASAARPAAGFT
+237 PKLPAA
-252 PASAASA
+252 SE
-259 AAGFIPASVASAA
+259 
-272 EDLSLV
+272 ED
-278 SDPSGSEKEAGTAMA
+278 SDPDSDTDAGS
-293 YASEDE
+293 
-299 APPEADSG
+299 DSG
-307 EETGSGT
+307 
-314 ESGAGSESGSGGE
+314 SGAGSDSGSGSG
-327 SHSEST
+327 SGSASESDS
-333 AGSGTSE
+333 GSGSQ
-340 SGDSSQSGNGDEQ
+340 SGDSSKPGSGEEQ
-353 GAFPEDTQNT
+353 GSFTEDTQNT

-391 GYAAAVLSKALGE
+391 GYAAAALKKALGDE
-404 DSGAIIVDNTNRFG
+404 SGAIVVDNTNRFG
-418 VRSLVEDIREFA
+418 TRNLIEDIRNFA
-430 LLGMRTRNVRY
+430 FLGMRTRNVRY

-463 ILIILTIL
+463 ILIVLTIL
-471 LLVWMVLHWYRNKSW
+471 LIVWMILHWFRHKSW

-493 NMQDSVYERQSRK
+493 NMQEGVYERQSRK

-512 REKEQSDDVSGEEPG
+512 KEKEQSEDVSCTETEEKK
-527 REEPAAS
+527 PAAS
-534 AAEPANTSKAPAGA
+534 AKTEQAASVKPENSKE
-548 GDNKERGRLEDKGLT
+548 KGRLEDKGLT

-577 ETNYQDDQR
+577 ETKYQNDQR

-599 RRRKQQ
+599 RRRKQ

>member
-1 MTGKKR
+1 MTGMKK

-21 CVLWLLIAAGIHGFR
+21 CVLWLLAAAGIHGFR
-36 LIKAYG
+36 LLKAYG

-54 AQNCAQVSA
+54 AQSCAQVSA
-63 FLPTQEAMKEEEI
+63 FLPAEEAMKEENI
-76 LELEYKINSSLAQ
+76 QELEYKINSSLAQ

-97 GEDARL
+97 GKDAKL

-138 PLELSAGSYYLP
+138 PLELSAGTYYLP

-172 DVEGRTVRVQDMY
+172 NVEGRTVRVQDMY

-194 EQGGLYQKAGLADYV
+194 ETGSLYQKAGLADYV

-216 LLQYGGSGSGS
+216 LLQYGGSEIG
-227 DRTDQTEAAA
+227 TDQTDRSDTKTA
-237 GFIPASAARPAAGFT
+237 PKLPAA
-252 PASAASA
+252 SE
-259 AAGFIPASVASAA
+259 
-272 EDLSLV
+272 ED
-278 SDPSGSEKEAGTAMA
+278 SDPDSDTDAGS
-293 YASEDE
+293 
-299 APPEADSG
+299 DSG
-307 EETGSGT
+307 
-314 ESGAGSESGSGGE
+314 SGAGSDSGSGSG
-327 SHSEST
+327 SGSASESDS
-333 AGSGTSE
+333 GSGSQ
-340 SGDSSQSGNGDEQ
+340 SGDSSKPGSGEEQ
-353 GAFPEDTQNT
+353 GSFTEDTQNT

-391 GYAAAVLSKALGE
+391 GYAAAALKKALGDE
-404 DSGAIIVDNTNRFG
+404 SGAIVVDNTNRFG
-418 VRSLVEDIREFA
+418 TRNLIEDIRNFA
-430 LLGMRTRNVRY
+430 FLGMRTRNVRY

-463 ILIILTIL
+463 ILIVLTIL
-471 LLVWMVLHWYRNKSW
+471 LIVWMILHWFRHKSW

-493 NMQDSVYERQSRK
+493 NMQEGVYERQSRK

-512 REKEQSDDVSGEEPG
+512 KEKEQSEDVSFTETEEKK
-527 REEPAAS
+527 PAAS
-534 AAEPANTSKAPAGA
+534 AKTEQAASVKPENSKE
-548 GDNKERGRLEDKGLT
+548 KGRLEDKGLT

-577 ETNYQDDQR
+577 ETKYQNDQR

-599 RRRKQQ
+599 RRRKQ

>member
-1 MTGKKR
+1 MTGKKK

-21 CVLWLLIAAGIHGFR
+21 CVLWLLAAAGIHGFR
-36 LIKAYG
+36 LLKAYG

-54 AQNCAQVSA
+54 AQSCAQVSA
-63 FLPTQEAMKEEEI
+63 FLPAEEAMKEENI
-76 LELEYKINSSLAQ
+76 QELEYKINSSLAQ

-97 GEDARL
+97 GKDAKL

-138 PLELSAGSYYLP
+138 PLELSAGTYYLP

-172 DVEGRTVRVQDMY
+172 NVEGRTVRVQDMY

-194 EQGGLYQKAGLADYV
+194 ETGSLYQKAGLADYV

-216 LLQYGGSGSGS
+216 LLQYGGSEIGTDQTDRSDTKTAPKLPAASEEDSDPDSDTDAGSDSGSGAASDSGSGS
-227 DRTDQTEAAA
+227 
-237 GFIPASAARPAAGFT
+237 
-252 PASAASA
+252 
-259 AAGFIPASVASAA
+259 
-272 EDLSLV
+272 
-278 SDPSGSEKEAGTAMA
+278 
-293 YASEDE
+293 
-299 APPEADSG
+299 
-307 EETGSGT
+307 GSGLD
-314 ESGAGSESGSGGE
+314 SGSGSG
-327 SHSEST
+327 SGSASESDS
-333 AGSGTSE
+333 GSGSQ
-340 SGDSSQSGNGDEQ
+340 SGDSSKPGSGEEQ
-353 GAFPEDTQNT
+353 GSFTEDTQNT

-391 GYAAAVLSKALGE
+391 GYAAAALKKALGDE
-404 DSGAIIVDNTNRFG
+404 SGAIVVDNTNRFG
-418 VRSLVEDIREFA
+418 TRNLIEDIRNFA
-430 LLGMRTRNVRY
+430 FLGMRTRNVRY

-463 ILIILTIL
+463 ILIVLTIL
-471 LLVWMVLHWYRNKSW
+471 LIVWMILHWFRHKSW

-493 NMQDSVYERQSRK
+493 NMQEGVYERQSRK

-512 REKEQSDDVSGEEPG
+512 KEKEQSEDVSCTETEEKK
-527 REEPAAS
+527 PAAS
-534 AAEPANTSKAPAGA
+534 AKTEQAASVKPENSKE
-548 GDNKERGRLEDKGLT
+548 KGRLEDKGLT

-577 ETNYQDDQR
+577 ETKYQNDQR

-599 RRRKQQ
+599 RRRKQ